1 MATFYARFMLQRIII
16 FFGGAQGSE
25 QGPVYPNPSPETA
38 DHGLPIRSC
47 QTPLRP
53 FLTLDRFSGH
63 GLSYPAGSDS
73 TASRRTIL
81 PKSRLVRWLSASK
94 SK

>member
-1 MATFYARFMLQRIII
+1 MII

-25 QGPVYPNPSPETA
+25 QGPVCPTRVPKLLSTA
-38 DHGLPIRSC
+38 FSIRSC
-47 QTPLRP
+47 QIPLRP
-53 FLTLDRFSGH
+53 LLTLDRFPGH

-73 TASRRTIL
+73 TAIRRTIL

-94 SK
+94 SQ